1 VKLET
6 KRLKNIIIK
15 KAMVNSNN
23 MTEEDLELIGMTRA
37 EFEYSLKQ
45 EQRYIIAWSKTV
57 NPNNL

>member
-1 VKLET
+1 MKLET
-6 KRLKNIIIK
+6 KRLKNITIK

-23 MTEEDLELIGMTRA
+23 ITEEDLDLIGMTRA

>member
-6 KRLKNIIIK
+6 KQLKNIIIK

>member
-1 VKLET
+1 MKLET

>member
-1 VKLET
+1 MKLET
-6 KRLKNIIIK
+6 KQLKNITIK

>member
-6 KRLKNIIIK
+6 KQLKNITIK

>member
-1 VKLET
+1 MKLET
-6 KRLKNIIIK
+6 KQLKNIIIK